1 MTSFLSINSVKSS
14 LRKIVLYVVIKK
26 KCFAHFQDCIENGER
41 WETLRNIAQKDHLL
55 ASYIKKSLL
64 YCLESIKKVLAPSS
78 LLSIAKTLVPCSP
91 WTACPYW
98 MKIFMGVPTFWIGM
112 QSCVCDLHLCNR
124 LEQHGAMLNFFMHFS
139 MTSLSK
145 ATANEPNVTE

>member
-1 MTSFLSINSVKSS
+1 MENRPQIRIGYDLILEYKFRQIFAQKD
-14 LRKIVLYVVIKK
+14 RFICGDKK

-64 YCLESIKKVLAPSS
+64 YCLESIKKVLAPSP

-91 WTACPYW
+91 
-98 MKIFMGVPTFWIGM
+98 
-112 QSCVCDLHLCNR
+112 
-124 LEQHGAMLNFFMHFS
+124 
-139 MTSLSK
+139 
-145 ATANEPNVTE
+145 